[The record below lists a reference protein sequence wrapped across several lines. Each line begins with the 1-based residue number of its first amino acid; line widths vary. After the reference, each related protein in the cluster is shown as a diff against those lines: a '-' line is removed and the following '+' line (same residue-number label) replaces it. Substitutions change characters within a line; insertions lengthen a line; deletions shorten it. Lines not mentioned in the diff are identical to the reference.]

1 MIVNESLINRFIKYV
16 KIDTQ
21 SSEDST
27 AQPSSEKERDLAVV
41 LVNDLKELGVQ
52 VDYDE
57 KHCYVY
63 GYLPANNSDKRGLG
77 FISHMDTSPECSDTN
92 VKPRIIE
99 NFDGRDELLSTE
111 DFPELLN
118 HIGGDLIATDGTTLL
133 GADDKAGIA
142 EIMYM
147 LEFFNKN
154 PDVNHRPI
162 AIAFTP
168 DEEIGRGTEN
178 FDINRFKASQAY
190 TVDGGKLGIVEYE
203 CFNAASAKIV
213 IKGRSVHPGSAKNTM
228 INASKI
234 AMELDSMLPPMQV
247 PEHTEGYEGFYHLC
261 SIKGTVELAE
271 MTYIIRDH
279 DHNIFNDRKKNLRE
293 IVNQLNDKY
302 GQPLIEIEFKDQYS
316 NMADV
321 IKNNMELVERPLNIL
336 KEMGVNVC
344 SLPIRG
350 GTDGASL
357 SFMGIPCPNLCTG
370 GYNYHSRYEY
380 ASIQEM
386 EKTAQL
392 LIELAK

>member
-1 MIVNESLINRFIKYV
+1 
-16 KIDTQ
+16 
-21 SSEDST
+21 
-27 AQPSSEKERDLAVV
+27 
-41 LVNDLKELGVQ
+41 
-52 VDYDE
+52 
-57 KHCYVY
+57 
-63 GYLPANNSDKRGLG
+63 
-77 FISHMDTSPECSDTN
+77 
-92 VKPRIIE
+92 
-99 NFDGRDELLSTE
+99 
-111 DFPELLN
+111 
-118 HIGGDLIATDGTTLL
+118 
-133 GADDKAGIA
+133 
-142 EIMYM
+142 
-147 LEFFNKN
+147 
-154 PDVNHRPI
+154 
-162 AIAFTP
+162 
-168 DEEIGRGTEN
+168 
-178 FDINRFKASQAY
+178 
-190 TVDGGKLGIVEYE
+190 
-203 CFNAASAKIV
+203 
-213 IKGRSVHPGSAKNTM
+213 
-228 INASKI
+228 
-234 AMELDSMLPPMQV
+234 
-247 PEHTEGYEGFYHLC
+247 
-261 SIKGTVELAE
+261 VELAE

-302 GQPLIEIEFKDQYS
+302 GQPLIEIEFKDQYI

>member
-63 GYLPANNSDKRGLG
+63 GYLPANNSDKSGLG

-99 NFDGRDELLSTE
+99 NFDGRDKLLSTE

-261 SIKGTVELAE
+261 SIKGTVELSE

-279 DHNIFNDRKKNLRE
+279 DHNIFNDRKKKLRE

-336 KEMGVNVC
+336 KEMGVNAA